1 MAATGVPI
9 PTVRADSTLE
19 DSAISASL
27 PYDYVSAELH
37 ERRERVF
44 LILSGVFLGMM
55 VMLNI
60 LGITKFVELGPFAL
74 AVGVLPYPLTFL
86 CTDFIS
92 EFYGRR
98 RANTLVWVGFGL
110 NFLILL
116 FLWAGN
122 ALPSI
127 AHKTELQRISAVQH
141 ETVFDESRTPPAPL
155 VDPRTGAPLQRPVV
169 EHNGE
174 TIAIESVQAVPVID
188 PETDEPILDPQTG
201 EPVLELVE
209 SSTGE
214 PIVRE
219 GGLLSR
225 IYRTTQ
231 TAVLASMIAYLIAQ
245 LVDVRLFHFWKR
257 LTKGKHLWLRN
268 NGSTLVSQL
277 VDTTAVVF
285 ITFWASIFS
294 GEMTPAVIVAFIV
307 SGYSFKLL
315 IALVDTI
322 PFYIGSHYMKKYLQI
337 DPMREHDIDDE
348 ETRQPRRA

>member
-1 MAATGVPI
+1 MSV
-9 PTVRADSTLE
+9 
-19 DSAISASL
+19 SL

-44 LILSGVFLGMM
+44 LILCGVFLGMM

-60 LGITKFVELGPFAL
+60 LGITKFIELGPFSL

-110 NFLILL
+110 NALILA

-122 ALPSI
+122 TLPSI
-127 AHKTELQRISAVQH
+127 AYKTDLQRINAVDY
-141 ETVFDESRTPPAPL
+141 ETVMDRSQTPPTPL
-155 VDPRTGAPLQRPVV
+155 TDPRSGAPLQRPVV

-174 TIAIESVQAVPVID
+174 VVLIESVHTVPIVD
-188 PETDEPILDPQTG
+188 PETGEPVLDPQTG
-201 EPVLELVE
+201 QPVLELVE
-209 SSTGE
+209 STTGE

-219 GGLLSR
+219 SGLLSR
-225 IYRTTQ
+225 IYQTTQ
-231 TAVLASMIAYLIAQ
+231 AAVLASMVAYLIAQ
-245 LVDVRLFHFWKR
+245 LVDVKLFHFWKR

-277 VDTTAVVF
+277 VDTTAVVL
-285 ITFWASIFS
+285 ITFWASIFA
-294 GEMTPAVIVAFIV
+294 GEMTASVIIALIL

-315 IALVDTI
+315 IALLDTI

-337 DPMREHDIDDE
+337 DPLREHDIDDE
-348 ETRQPRRA
+348 ETPAPRDTQ